1 MTVLPSFSPL
11 RKLAGLFIALVAAT
25 PFAAAENPDP
35 LRPMPTSSTVS
46 ALAGPLTKSS
56 ERLREGTKLI
66 DVTGTFQ
73 AVGADN
79 ISFLAN
85 GNKESYRLLQNLA
98 LQRIS
103 QSLED
108 NRALRQWT
116 VSGTI
121 TEFRSANYLLVTK
134 AVQSPDAPA
143 VASP

>member
-1 MTVLPSFSPL
+1 MNRRQSFAL
-11 RKLAGLFIALVAAT
+11 LLAQGVLVAVL
-25 PFAAAENPDP
+25 FVGRLAAENPDP
-35 LRPMPTSSTVS
+35 LRSPSPAASGRPAS
-46 ALAGPLTKSS
+46 GPAPKSS

-73 AVGADN
+73 AVGSDN
-79 ISFLAN
+79 ISFLAT
-85 GNKESYRLLQNLA
+85 GNKESYRILQNLA

-108 NRALRQWT
+108 NRAPRQWI

-134 AVQSPDAPA
+134 AVQASDGQTPA
-143 VASP
+143 Q